1 MIAKIKSLS
10 RHLIALILVIYSAK
24 LPVQNQNVRFKHLD
38 IEHGLYW
45 NRIRDILQDKNQFM
59 WIATWEGLNR
69 YDGFAERRNSDKK
82 ILGWDSGKDLLS
94 GISNL
99 GSEQIIEEL
108 VKAGDEWGGDRQQ
121 DDDITFVVFKVV

>member
-10 RHLIALILVIYSAK
+10 RHLIAFILVIYSAN

-59 WIATWEGLNR
+59 WIATWEDLNR

-108 VKAGDEWGGDRQQ
+108 VKAGDEWGGNRQQ